1 MRMAGWG
8 VLAAWAFLAV
18 AVAQVG
24 APPFTPVDL
33 NVDLSLSRTRDEGV
47 LESGWTIRPVSN
59 YPGLM
64 NVFDTGGPALLVVDP
79 LPAGQS
85 YLLKLK
91 CKFQAIDQV
100 IAVEVNGVPTT
111 VLRPVKLGR
120 AQKFS
125 VVIPS
130 HVVRQTERNRVIF
143 QNHGAPGK
151 TEYEQVRF
159 INYRAVISKA
169 HGVYLAFQSPHP
181 IRWTVGLVIALLF
194 QWFGVAAVVA
204 LLWAAVVR
212 FHPVLMAQRPWYFF
226 LPFIG
231 TAGLWGLLL
240 AVSGVTPY
248 RLVFP
253 GATFWTFA
261 FLVVGVGMLC
271 IVSITVLRDF
281 GGRVVSGTITRM
293 RQMATPSSLKRTI
306 AANAELLTKAMAL
319 SVHAVMVN
327 AATTGHALSRIP
339 GQSTTIIQRLQSRYP
354 MVFTIGNA
362 LCAWVSRRKV
372 TVLLFLI
379 VLYGFLL
386 RYDHYQSKLYED
398 WNYLGTTTDSVL
410 MIDAAARV
418 LGTGTFMQFDGT
430 YARVTGLAGYG
441 LALLAMAIGG
451 LYPGFH
457 WLRLGLIMIGS
468 LVPVAGFFV
477 INTAL
482 GSAVAGLGVAALLA
496 SEPILVTESRTIYH
510 DVPATLCAG
519 IALYWLMRLLR
530 EDRFRPRLA
539 VGLGLATGLTILAK
553 MSHLCLVAVIIG
565 SVVLQRWTLARWKNV
580 GVALAVTL
588 CVLGI
593 WMGRNA
599 KVLGMPILSSQ
610 SGVVFAA
617 STGQAVWKPPGAGGE
632 IATVGQEQRF
642 NQSYVQQALEW
653 ITAHPREYATIA
665 IGKIRAFW
673 LEGPSPWQRSLLW
686 GIVASLVILF
696 TWERRFLLAMVPI
709 GLYLVLYSVTFGFT
723 WPALPTYYPPFLF
736 LLILALAP
744 IFSGTFGRLWQVA
757 RWAAESVRCPKAVL
771 DTVALT
777 MCCVIGLPFLKTPWH
792 EFRQYGQQ
800 AANERA
806 YLAWAGTVLPEE
818 AIIVK
823 TDLWNP
829 WQAQQLTQRP
839 VLFNALNGIPWFM
852 HKTPYSVRDY
862 QQDWQ
867 SVNFNPTSFR
877 FDIARDHGRMDA
889 ALHLSP
895 EELELFQKERVR
907 GLPSIWRRRHR
918 QLFLLDVDAK
928 VLAESFLPANA
939 YALRGDE
946 LAVKFYRAFP
956 QDPRRTLYRLVARD
970 DAALGHFGRG
980 TEQAVIWQTAPC
992 PERRATT
999 IWFEGAFGKQPGLA
1013 RLLVNGRYAMAF
1025 QLGATG
1031 DRQWTENGYRLEYRQ
1046 RRPWWD
1052 IRPLTGTLYSVGT
1065 LTLTVPASIV
1075 TPGQPLTVS
1084 VSPLLVTGDPDSW
1097 FAVLNKKDTLQMLT
1111 QQGGGPPRPVGAQ
1124 QIEGFKMLVG
1134 SSEVLRSRDDGR
1146 SGRSAV
1152 GTTDFWLARA
1162 QAESL

>member
-1 MRMAGWG
+1 MRIAGWG
-8 VLAAWAFLAV
+8 FLAAWAFLAV
-18 AVAQVG
+18 AAAQV
-24 APPFTPVDL
+24 ATPPFTPVDL
-33 NVDLSLSRTRDEGV
+33 NVDLSLVRTRDTASF
-47 LESGWTIRPVSN
+47 ESGWVTRPVPN

-79 LPAGQS
+79 LPAGQP
-85 YLLKLK
+85 YFLKLK
-91 CKFQAIDQV
+91 CKFQAMDQV
-100 IAVEVNGVPTT
+100 IAVEVNGTPVA
-111 VLRPVKLGR
+111 VLRPARMGR
-120 AQKFS
+120 AEKFS
-125 VVIPS
+125 ALIPS
-130 HVVRQTERNRVIF
+130 HVVRQTERNRVVF
-143 QNHGAPGK
+143 RNRGAPGK

-159 INYRAVISKA
+159 VNYRAVISQA
-169 HGVYLAFQSPHP
+169 HDVYLAFQPPNP

-194 QWFGVAAVVA
+194 QWFGVAAAIA
-204 LLWAAVVR
+204 LLWVTVVR
-212 FHPVLMAQRPWYFF
+212 LQPVLTAQRPWYLF
-226 LPFIG
+226 LPFVG
-231 TAGLWGLLL
+231 TAALWGLLL

-271 IVSITVLRDF
+271 VVSITVVGDF
-281 GGRVVSGTITRM
+281 WSRVGSGTITQM
-293 RQMATPSSLKRTI
+293 RQMATPSSLKRT
-306 AANAELLTKAMAL
+306 AELLTKAMAL
-319 SVHAVMVN
+319 SVQAVVVN
-327 AATTGHALSRIP
+327 AATIGHTLSRIQ
-339 GQSTTIIQRLQSRYP
+339 GQSITVVRRLKSRYAT
-354 MVFTIGNA
+354 VFTMGNA
-362 LCAWVSRRKV
+362 MCAWASRRKV
-372 TVLLFLI
+372 AILLALI
-379 VLYGFLL
+379 MLYGFLL
-386 RYDHYQSKLYED
+386 RYNYYQSKLYEN

-410 MIDAAARV
+410 MIDAASRV

-441 LALLAMAIGG
+441 LALLTMAIGG

-457 WLRLGLIMIGS
+457 WLRHGLIVIGS

-477 INTAL
+477 IKTAL

-539 VGLGLATGLTILAK
+539 VGLGLSTGLTILAK
-553 MSHLCLVAVIIG
+553 MSHLCLLAVIIG
-565 SVVLQRWTLARWKNV
+565 SVVLRRWTLARWKNV
-580 GVALAVTL
+580 GVALAVAL

-599 KVLGMPILSSQ
+599 RVLGMPILSSQ

-653 ITAHPREYATIA
+653 IKAHPREYAKIA

-686 GIVASLVILF
+686 GLVASLVILLA
-696 TWERRFLLAMVPI
+696 WEQRLLLAMVPI

-744 IFSGTFGRLWQVA
+744 IFSGTFGRLWRATQRVA
-757 RWAAESVRCPKAVL
+757 ASVRCPRAVL
-771 DTVALT
+771 DTGALIV
-777 MCCVIGLPFLKTPWH
+777 CCLIGLPFLKTPWH
-792 EFRQYGQQ
+792 EFRRYGQQ

-806 YLAWAGTVLPEE
+806 YLAWVGTVLPEE

-823 TDLWNP
+823 TDLGNP
-829 WQAQQLTQRP
+829 WDAQRFTQRP
-839 VLFNALNGIPWFM
+839 VLFNPLNGILWII
-852 HKTPYSVRDY
+852 HKTPYWTRDY
-862 QQDWQ
+862 QRDWQ

-877 FDIARDHGRMDA
+877 FDIVRDHGRVDA
-889 ALHLSP
+889 AVHLSA
-895 EELELFQKERVR
+895 EELELYHKEGVH
-907 GLPSIWRRRHR
+907 GLIAIWRRRHR

-928 VLAESFLPANA
+928 ALAESYLPANA

-946 LAVKFYRAFP
+946 LTVKFYQAFP
-956 QDPRRTLYRLVARD
+956 QVPHRALYRLVARD
-970 DAALGHFGRG
+970 DAELGHFGRG

-992 PERRATT
+992 PERRPTT

-1025 QLGATG
+1025 HLGATG

-1052 IRPLTGTLYSVGT
+1052 IRPLTGTLYSVGI
-1065 LTLTVPASIV
+1065 LTLTVPASII

-1097 FAVLNKKDTLQMLT
+1097 FAVLNNKDTLQTLT
-1111 QQGGGPPRPVGAQ
+1111 QQDGAPPRPADAQ
-1124 QIEGFKMLVG
+1124 QIEGFKTLVG

-1162 QAESL
+1162 EAQSL